1 MEQLG
6 LKLPEPPVPV
16 ANFSNFTIHDN
27 MLYLSGQGPVE
38 ADGSKHCGKVG
49 REVSLEEAKLHA
61 RLVGINLISVIN
73 TALKGDLDQ
82 VDNVIKIM
90 GFVNSDV
97 SFFFQ
102 PEVINGCSDLLV
114 EVFGERGRHARSA
127 IGVAVLPFNITVE
140 IEAIVALKTD
150 S

>member
-1 MEQLG
+1 LEQLG

-38 ADGSKHCGKVG
+38 ADGTKHCGKAG
-49 REVSLEEAKLHA
+49 RDVSLEEAKMHA

-73 TALKGDLDQ
+73 TALNGDLDR
-82 VDNVIKIM
+82 VDRVIKIV

-114 EVFGERGRHARSA
+114 EVFGERGSHARTA

-140 IEAIVALKTD
+140 IEAIVALK
-150 S
+150 

>member
-1 MEQLG
+1 
-6 LKLPEPPVPV
+6 
-16 ANFSNFTIHDN
+16 